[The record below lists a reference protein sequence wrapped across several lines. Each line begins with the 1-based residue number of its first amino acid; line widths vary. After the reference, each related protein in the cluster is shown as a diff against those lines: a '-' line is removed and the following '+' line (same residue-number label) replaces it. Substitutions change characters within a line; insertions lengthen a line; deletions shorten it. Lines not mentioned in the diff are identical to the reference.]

1 VAAGCWL
8 VCSDTSAC
16 VEAGNNDC
24 NNKTTSIMVGR
35 SDDRSLEQK
44 KASSKTFL
52 TTARSAQVAATSRV
66 NSVHESVVYFRSYL
80 HSNAHVK
87 KTYIISSFLNACNT
101 SRQTSSTIDKKTL
114 LTEVDSQD

>member
-1 VAAGCWL
+1 MAAGCWL

-52 TTARSAQVAATSRV
+52 TTARSAQVAATSG
-66 NSVHESVVYFRSYL
+66 
-80 HSNAHVK
+80 
-87 KTYIISSFLNACNT
+87 
-101 SRQTSSTIDKKTL
+101 STVSMNLLSTL
-114 LTEVDSQD
+114 DHIN